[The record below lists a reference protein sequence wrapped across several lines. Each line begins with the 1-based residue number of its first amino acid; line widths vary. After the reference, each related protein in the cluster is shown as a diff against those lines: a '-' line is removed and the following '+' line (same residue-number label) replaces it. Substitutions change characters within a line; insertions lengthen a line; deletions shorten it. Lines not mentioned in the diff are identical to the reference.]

1 MKRHFYGRCLSI
13 FVGILTLTI
22 TVSALFSLAQQGPLA
37 SEPQQ
42 STSEL
47 QLGTEVI
54 PFDDPV
60 IAYPTPT
67 CRAGIQQFDAGLGQ
81 LGALKDLA
89 AIRSALQRALDGEDV
104 RLAQYIQ
111 ERLSEL
117 ITADTG
123 IMRAVLNDVGSAPE
137 LERNVFL
144 LAIQNAAIGDSQVVE
159 QLLSTAEQPGDAELR
174 RHALA
179 ALQTQPLLSIAHLD
193 RLATLGKGATG
204 DRIAIAATSVIG
216 LVLRNDQTRVDEY
229 ATRLL
234 DIAQAQTDLEVAYL
248 AVEMVGH
255 PAVTLG
261 ALSVQRLTNL
271 LNNHPSLALRKLAVH
286 VLSSARDTQTV
297 LKVYEQ
303 AFKENTDL
311 CVRWAIMKFS
321 LRAVGAKALPLLA
334 EFAALEPG
342 LQQDA
347 TEFRQMYDSGIVDF
361 EHIWLAK
368 TAKGFHRCD
377 MGPADF

>member
-1 MKRHFYGRCLSI
+1 MRDVLCHCSLIINFAI
-13 FVGILTLTI
+13 FALTVMTAPSPFAQEGIP
-22 TVSALFSLAQQGPLA
+22 AQETA
-37 SEPQQ
+37 Q
-42 STSEL
+42 STVEL
-47 QLGTEVI
+47 QLETNSP
-54 PFDDPV
+54 PFDDPIIV
-60 IAYPTPT
+60 FPTPT
-67 CRAGIQQFDAGLGQ
+67 CRAGILQFDAGLGQ

-89 AIRSALQRALDGEDV
+89 AIGSALQRALDGEDV

-111 ERLSEL
+111 EWLSEL

-123 IMRAVLNDVGSAPE
+123 IMRAVLNDMGSATE
-137 LERNVFL
+137 VERNVFL
-144 LAIQNAAIGDSQVVE
+144 MAIQDAAIDDSQVVD
-159 QLLSTAEQPGDAELR
+159 QLLNTAEKPGDAELQR
-174 RHALA
+174 RALA
-179 ALQTQPLLSIAHLD
+179 ALQTQPSLSAVQLD
-193 RLATLGKGATG
+193 RLTALGKEATG

-234 DIAQAQTDLEVAYL
+234 DIAQAQTDLAVAYL

-255 PAVTLG
+255 PAVTLDT
-261 ALSVQRLTNL
+261 LSVQRLTNL

-303 AFKENTDL
+303 AFKENMDL

-347 TEFRQMYDSGIVDF
+347 AEFRQMYDSGIVDF

-377 MGPADF
+377 MGPAGF

>member
-1 MKRHFYGRCLSI
+1 MRDMFCHRFLSI
-13 FVGILTLTI
+13 TIAVVAWPFVVASSLFAQEGIFTQETAESTI
-22 TVSALFSLAQQGPLA
+22 ASQLETDPLF
-37 SEPQQ
+37 
-42 STSEL
+42 
-47 QLGTEVI
+47 
-54 PFDDPV
+54 FDDPV
-60 IAYPTPT
+60 IVFPTPT
-67 CRAGIQQFDAGLGQ
+67 CRAGIRQFDAGLGQ
-81 LGALKDLA
+81 LGTLEDLD

-117 ITADTG
+117 ITADIG
-123 IMRAVLNDVGSAPE
+123 IMHDVLNDVDSAPE
-137 LERNVFL
+137 EERNVFL
-144 LAIQNAAIGDSQVVE
+144 LAIQDASVGDSQVVE
-159 QLLSTAEQPGDAELR
+159 QLLNTAEKPGDAELR
-174 RHALA
+174 RRALS
-179 ALQTQPLLSIAHLD
+179 ALQTQPSLTAPELD
-193 RLATLGKGATG
+193 RLAALGEGATE
-204 DRIAIAATSVIG
+204 DRIAMAATSVIG
-216 LVLRNDQTRVDEY
+216 LVMRNDQTRADEY

-248 AVEMVGH
+248 AVEMVDH

-261 ALSVQRLTNL
+261 TPSVQRLANL

-297 LKVYEQ
+297 LNVFEQ

-321 LRAVGAKALPLLA
+321 LRAAGAKALPLLA

-347 TEFRQMYDSGIVDF
+347 VEFQQMYDSGIVDF

-377 MGPADF
+377 MGPGDF